1 MAKNL
6 IQRPLIF
13 QDENSDIYFKKGVIT
28 GKSKSGKPET
38 VKKGTTGLKS
48 RNPLNDITNKSTA
61 LPEEAAKKKSSQK
74 EVKVPSELNIAE
86 ETFQHDHKKCVE
98 AQSSGLTR
106 KHFMELVLPGCVTAI
121 FLHTFFALHLSYFES
136 NKILEENLIAHF
148 FPAADSAS
156 HIDIPKTE
164 TGMSDKGIDNSHCY
178 PVPEELSMSEFSW
191 LRSLWDPSSPKKMD
205 SPPSSPSEWAFEPV
219 EFTLNEE
226 KDC

>member
-13 QDENSDIYFKKGVIT
+13 QDENSDIYFKKGWIS
-28 GKSKSGKPET
+28 GKSKSGKPEAL
-38 VKKGTTGLKS
+38 KKGITGLKS
-48 RNPLNDITNKSTA
+48 RNALNDITNKSTA

-98 AQSSGLTR
+98 AQRSGITR
-106 KHFMELVLPGCVTAI
+106 KHFMELVLPGC
-121 FLHTFFALHLSYFES
+121 
-136 NKILEENLIAHF
+136 
-148 FPAADSAS
+148 DSAS

-164 TGMSDKGIDNSHCY
+164 MGMNDKGIDNSHCY

-191 LRSLWDPSSPKKMD
+191 LKSSWDPSSPKKRD
-205 SPPSSPSEWAFEPV
+205 SPPFSPSELAFEPV

>member
-28 GKSKSGKPET
+28 GKSKSGKPEA

-61 LPEEAAKKKSSQK
+61 LSEEAAKKKSSQK
-74 EVKVPSELNIAE
+74 EVKVPTELNIAE

-106 KHFMELVLPGCVTAI
+106 KHFMELVLPGC
-121 FLHTFFALHLSYFES
+121 
-136 NKILEENLIAHF
+136 
-148 FPAADSAS
+148 DSAS

-164 TGMSDKGIDNSHCY
+164 TGMNDKGIDNSHCY
-178 PVPEELSMSEFSW
+178 PMPEELPMSEFSW
-191 LRSLWDPSSPKKMD
+191 LRSLWDPSSPKKRD
-205 SPPSSPSEWAFEPV
+205 SPPSPSEWAFVPV

-226 KDC
+226 KDY